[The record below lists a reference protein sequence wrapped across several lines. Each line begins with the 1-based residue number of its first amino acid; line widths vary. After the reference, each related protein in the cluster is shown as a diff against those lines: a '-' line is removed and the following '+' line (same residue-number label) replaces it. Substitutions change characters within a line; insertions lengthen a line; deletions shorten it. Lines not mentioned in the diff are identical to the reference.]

1 MRSFRLLGAGAFALL
16 IMTMPV
22 LAQGIACSDPLKPML
37 EIDLMFGRNIGGELG
52 VTEQQ
57 WGDFVAAEITPRF
70 PQGLSIDDAIGQWR
84 DPDNNTIVKE
94 PSKDVTIV
102 VPQGEGIEGK
112 IEAIVAAYK
121 QRFQQQSVGVVMR
134 PACVSF

>member
-1 MRSFRLLGAGAFALL
+1 MPSVNGA
-16 IMTMPV
+16 
-22 LAQGIACSDPLKPML
+22 
-37 EIDLMFGRNIGGELG
+37 
-52 VTEQQ
+52 
-57 WGDFVAAEITPRF
+57 TPTT
-70 PQGLSIDDAIGQWR
+70 
-84 DPDNNTIVKE
+84 NTIVKE

-102 VPQGEGIEGK
+102 VPQGEEVKGK